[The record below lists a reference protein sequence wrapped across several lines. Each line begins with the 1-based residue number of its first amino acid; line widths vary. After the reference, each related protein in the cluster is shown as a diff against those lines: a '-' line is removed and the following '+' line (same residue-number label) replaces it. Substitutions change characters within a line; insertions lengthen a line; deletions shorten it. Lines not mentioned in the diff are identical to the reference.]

1 MGAGGGVDLIGH
13 RGARGLAPENTLAAF
28 ARAIEIGVS
37 GFELDCAIT
46 RDGVVVIHHDALM
59 NPDFARGPDGKWLSA
74 AGPAIATLDYTDL
87 LRYDVGR
94 IQPGSGYE
102 RRFPVQ
108 QPVDGTRIPRLA
120 DLFALARNGGYDG
133 LRFWIELKLS
143 PLAPERTVGPDE
155 FARRV
160 IAVVR
165 EHGMSDRSAL
175 LSFDWRALAAARRE
189 AADIPIVCLTA
200 QQSWQDNILAVTDS
214 SPWTAPLHVN
224 RFGGSLPR
232 MVHAACGSTWA
243 PYYEEL
249 TPALLAEAR
258 TLGLK
263 VVVWTVNEPAD
274 MRRMIG
280 LGVDGI
286 ISDYPDRLRQVAGEA
301 GIALPRATPVAP

>member
-200 QQSWQDNILAVTDS
+200 QQSWQDNILAVADS

>member
-1 MGAGGGVDLIGH
+1 VGAGGGVDLIGH

>member
-200 QQSWQDNILAVTDS
+200 QQSWQDNILAVADS

-232 MVHAACGSTWA
+232 MVHAAGGSTWA

>member
-1 MGAGGGVDLIGH
+1 VDLIGH

-200 QQSWQDNILAVTDS
+200 QQSWQDNILAVADS

-232 MVHAACGSTWA
+232 MVHAAGGSTWA

>member
-1 MGAGGGVDLIGH
+1 MDLIGH

-200 QQSWQDNILAVTDS
+200 QQSWQDNILAVADS

>member
-1 MGAGGGVDLIGH
+1 VDLIGH

-200 QQSWQDNILAVTDS
+200 QQSWQDNILAVADS

>member
-1 MGAGGGVDLIGH
+1 VGAGGGVDLIGH

-200 QQSWQDNILAVTDS
+200 QQSWQDNILAVADS